1 LTIRAFGIAASAV
14 FLIGCTPLVFAGAAH
29 ATDNITWFTPSN
41 PSNSNANWP
50 GGSNYTNNFG
60 IAFQT
65 GSGSPNFT
73 IDWLN
78 LGLNTSTS
86 TSGSGTIT
94 VALRNTTN
102 STAYSAAAGTTE
114 YARDVVPFTAPTS
127 TSTNFQLTL
136 DSTLLPNITGYA
148 MGPSTAYSLI
158 AYAPTGGSWGMRR
171 TTGFAN
177 DTTNNYYTTTNGFVP
192 LNTFRNNA
200 EYSNS
205 LTSYPTLEISFG
217 ARSTP
222 LPQVPGPLPLLG
234 VGAAFGWS
242 RQLRKRIH
250 ASIRKEQPLVNE
262 AGEAFRPP
270 LRD

>member
-1 LTIRAFGIAASAV
+1 MKIRAFRIAASAV
-14 FLIGCTPLVFAGAAH
+14 FLIGGAPLVFAGAAH
-29 ATDNITWFTPSN
+29 ATDVTWFAPSN

-65 GSGSPNFT
+65 GSGSPNFQ

-78 LGLNTSTS
+78 LGLNTSTA

-94 VALRNTTN
+94 IALRNTTN

-114 YARDVVPFTAPTS
+114 YARDVVSFTAPTS
-127 TSTNFQLTL
+127 NSTYFQLNL
-136 DSTLLPNITGYA
+136 DSTRLPNITEFT
-148 MGPSTAYSLI
+148 MDPSTAYSLI
-158 AYAPTGGSWGMRR
+158 AYAPTGGSWGMGR
-171 TTGFAN
+171 TTGFASN
-177 DTTNNYYTTTNGFVP
+177 TTNNFYTTTNGFVP

-200 EYSNS
+200 TYSNNS
-205 LTSYPTLEISFG
+205 SSFPTLDISFG
-217 ARSTP
+217 ATSTP
-222 LPQVPGPLPLLG
+222 VPGPLPLLG

-242 RQLRKRIH
+242 RRLRKRIH
-250 ASIRKEQPLVNE
+250 ASSRKEHPLVNE
-262 AGEAFRPP
+262 TGEALRPP